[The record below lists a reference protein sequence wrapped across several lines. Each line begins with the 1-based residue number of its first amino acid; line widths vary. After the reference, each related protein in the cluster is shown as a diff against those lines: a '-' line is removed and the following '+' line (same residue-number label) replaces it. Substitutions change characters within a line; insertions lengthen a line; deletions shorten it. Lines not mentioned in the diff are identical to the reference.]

1 MGTDGGAG
9 TGAADDRL
17 TDVAVL
23 AIEGM
28 HCQSCAGLIE
38 ETLVEDLGVARAV
51 VDLGAARATV
61 RYDPAVHR
69 LDDLCAAVTAAGY
82 RATPVRS

>member
-9 TGAADDRL
+9 TGTAGGRP

-28 HCQSCAGLIE
+28 HCPSCAALIE
-38 ETLVEDLGVARAV
+38 ETLVEDLGVARAA
-51 VDLGAARATV
+51 VDLDAARATV

-82 RATPVRS
+82 PATPVRS